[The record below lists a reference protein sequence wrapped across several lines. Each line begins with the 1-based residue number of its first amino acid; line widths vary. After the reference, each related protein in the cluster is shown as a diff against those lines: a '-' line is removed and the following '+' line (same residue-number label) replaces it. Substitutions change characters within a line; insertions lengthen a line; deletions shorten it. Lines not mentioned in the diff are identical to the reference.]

1 MHQELIAKMKVVDL
15 VLLER
20 KRQVQFQL
28 GTKKFVTKLRVRVR
42 SKNIVGKLDVY
53 IFSKIIHKCD
63 SSYVTISFN

>member
-28 GTKKFVTKLRVRVR
+28 GTKKFVTKLRVKVR
-42 SKNIVGKLDVY
+42 SKNIAGKLDVCV
-53 IFSKIIHKCD
+53 FFQK
-63 SSYVTISFN
+63 

>member
-42 SKNIVGKLDVY
+42 SKNIVGKLVVC
-53 IFSKIIHKCD
+53 IFSKMIHKCD

>member
-42 SKNIVGKLDVY
+42 SKNIPSWKITWVY
-53 IFSKIIHKCD
+53 FFQK
-63 SSYVTISFN
+63 